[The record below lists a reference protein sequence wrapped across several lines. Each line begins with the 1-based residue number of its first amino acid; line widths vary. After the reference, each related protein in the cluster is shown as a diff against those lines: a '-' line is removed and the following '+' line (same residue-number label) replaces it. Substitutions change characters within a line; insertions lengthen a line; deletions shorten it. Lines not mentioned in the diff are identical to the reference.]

1 VTALGRGDVLFR
13 LSRCC
18 SPLPGD
24 PIVGYITR
32 GRGITVH
39 RQSCPNMSYYREHE
53 PTRVVEVQWDPQD
66 GATYRARIEVD
77 AFDRVGLL
85 NDVTGIISSHKT
97 NITRA
102 EVSTASDRNAKLRIE
117 LDVQDAKRLQALM
130 REVRQLSDVR
140 NVRRVKA

>member
-1 VTALGRGDVLFR
+1 
-13 LSRCC
+13 
-18 SPLPGD
+18 
-24 PIVGYITR
+24 
-32 GRGITVH
+32 
-39 RQSCPNMSYYREHE
+39 MSYYREHE